1 MERYFYGTPRG
12 RPLKPRAIQG
22 TPKIQQFSPRG
33 RPGRPDE
40 IILGID
46 QFEAVNLADHEG
58 LDQTQGAKKMRVSRA
73 TFGRILRSARKS
85 IADALVNGKAIR
97 IQEKT

>member
-1 MERYFYGTPRG
+1 MERHFYRTPRG
-12 RPLKPRAIQG
+12 RPLKPRTTQG
-22 TPKIQQFSPRG
+22 APKIQQFSPRG

-46 QFEAVNLADHEG
+46 QFEALKLADHQG
-58 LDQTQGAKKMRVSRA
+58 LEQAQGAQKMRVSRA
-73 TFGRILRSARKS
+73 TFGRILRSARKN

-97 IQEKT
+97 IHGKP